1 MKTYINRFIVL
12 SSFFLLAS
20 SFVADETAVQKNNPE
35 SEICS
40 KTIKYTTNK
49 LLGPNGE
56 EITAPTEIT
65 INPTTKVITL
75 ESAPPD
81 QEKVLFETQIESI
94 ECSFSKKLLSGKA
107 YYKGYILQEDGNK
120 SPAEIVLEAK
130 DGTVSLTSYDEE
142 KRIGLRAIFNKW
154 EIIENKEKP

>member
-1 MKTYINRFIVL
+1 MKTYINRLIVL

-20 SFVADETAVQKNNPE
+20 SFVANEPLVNKNNPE
-35 SEICS
+35 SEICN

-56 EITAPTEIT
+56 EITASTEIT
-65 INPTTKVITL
+65 INPTTKIITL

-94 ECSFSKKLLSGKA
+94 DCSFSKNLLSGKA
-107 YYKGYILQEDGNK
+107 YYKGYILQQDGNK

-130 DGTVSLTSYDEE
+130 DGKVSLTSYDEE

>member
-20 SFVADETAVQKNNPE
+20 SFVAEETPVNKNNPE

-40 KTIKYTTNK
+40 KTIKYTANK

-107 YYKGYILQEDGNK
+107 YYKGYILQQDGNK
-120 SPAEIVLEAK
+120 SPTEIVLEAK
-130 DGTVSLTSYDEE
+130 DGIVSLTSYDEE
-142 KRIGLRAIFNKW
+142 KRIGLRVIFNKW

>member
-1 MKTYINRFIVL
+1 MKTNFNKIIALL
-12 SSFFLLAS
+12 SIFLVAS
-20 SFVADETAVQKNNPE
+20 SFILNQAAPVENQAEN
-35 SEICS
+35 EICS

-130 DGTVSLTSYDEE
+130 DGIVSLTSYDEE

>member
-12 SSFFLLAS
+12 SSFFLLTG
-20 SFVADETAVQKNNPE
+20 SFVADETPVNKNNPE

-81 QEKVLFETQIESI
+81 QEKVLFETQIESM

>member
-20 SFVADETAVQKNNPE
+20 SFDSDETPVNKNNPE

-40 KTIKYTTNK
+40 KIIKYTANK

-75 ESAPPD
+75 VSTPPD

-107 YYKGYILQEDGNK
+107 YYKGYILQQDGNK

-142 KRIGLRAIFNKW
+142 KRIGLRAIFDKW